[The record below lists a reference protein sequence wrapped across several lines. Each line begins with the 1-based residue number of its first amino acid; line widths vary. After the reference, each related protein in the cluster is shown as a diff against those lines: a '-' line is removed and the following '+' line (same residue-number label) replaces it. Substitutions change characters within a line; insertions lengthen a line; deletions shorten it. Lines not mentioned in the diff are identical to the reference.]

1 MMQIQTQGK
10 KVFQPQEDSAQ
21 NTSRQQVRH
30 NLIIENRS
38 SLTATGIRQ
47 VISYD
52 EFSATVLTDLGTLV
66 VGGKNLKVSELSC
79 HSGELKV
86 SGEIEYIQYE
96 EKRERRGGLL
106 SRLAR

>member
-1 MMQIQTQGK
+1 MMQQPGKTLYRASAEPMQTA
-10 KVFQPQEDSAQ
+10 E
-21 NTSRQQVRH
+21 RQQMRH

-52 EFSATVLTDLGTLV
+52 EYTATVVTDLGTLII
-66 VGGKNLKVSELSC
+66 GGKNLKVSELSC
-79 HSGELKV
+79 ESGELKV

-96 EKRERRGGLL
+96 ERREKKGGFLG
-106 SRLAR
+106 RLTR